1 MFLSVP
7 VFIFLPLVL
16 LLISFL
22 PEIKAVRAGRR
33 RSAGLSLRERVR
45 KEN

>member
-22 PEIKAVRAGRR
+22 SEIKAVRAGRR
-33 RSAGLSLRERVR
+33 SAGLSLGERVR